1 MNNSVWY
8 FLLVA
13 AGALPTAV
21 TDVRSGSGRQAGVHC
36 TAQPAIHA
44 NQQLPVKNQYVVRLN
59 KE

>member
-8 FLLVA
+8 FLLA

-21 TDVRSGSGRQAGVHC
+21 TNVTSWSGRQAGVHC